1 MKIVARSL
9 PVVAIALLAGCTAQ
23 QSPPASTVTVTATPT
38 AAAAA
43 VTPAPAPVVT
53 QTPAPSA
60 APVTV
65 TVAPP
70 PQAPVEAGPCADEAL
85 EVTNGAMESANTQ
98 RRVVVSFRNTS
109 PHACTMVGYPG
120 ADLVTPAGGVLIN
133 IARRPANAAP
143 RLTLQPG
150 EAGSADVLTSVIDT
164 ETRNTCAR
172 WGQLVVTPPNDVVAR
187 TLPIDLPIC
196 SASISS
202 VG

>member
-23 QSPPASTVTVTATPT
+23 QSPTAPTVTVTATPAASPTPT
-38 AAAAA
+38 ATPVPVPP
-43 VTPAPAPVVT
+43 VT
-53 QTPAPSA
+53 
-60 APVTV
+60 PVTV
-65 TVAPP
+65 TVAPSQAPSEP
-70 PQAPVEAGPCADEAL
+70 PQQVGPCSDDAL

-98 RRVVVSFRNTS
+98 RRVVVSFRNS
-109 PHACTMVGYPG
+109 SQQACTMVGYPG

-133 IARRPANAAP
+133 IPRRPANAAP

-150 EAGSADVLTSVIDT
+150 EVGSADVLTSMIDT
-164 ETRNTCAR
+164 ETGNSCAR

-196 SASISS
+196 GASISS

>member
-23 QSPPASTVTVTATPT
+23 QSPPAATTVTVTATPS
-38 AAAAA
+38 ANP
-43 VTPAPAPVVT
+43 TPAA
-53 QTPAPSA
+53 TPASVPPVT
-60 APVTV
+60 PVTV
-65 TVAPP
+65 TVAPS
-70 PQAPVEAGPCADEAL
+70 QTPVEVGPCSDDAI

-98 RRVVVSFRNTS
+98 RRVVVSFRNSS

-150 EAGSADVLTSVIDT
+150 EVGSADVLTSVIDT
-164 ETRNTCAR
+164 ETGNSCAR

-196 SASISS
+196 GASISS

>member
-23 QSPPASTVTVTATPT
+23 QSPPASTVTVTANP
-38 AAAAA
+38 
-43 VTPAPAPVVT
+43 PPAPVSSV
-53 QTPAPSA
+53 

-65 TVAPP
+65 TVTPSHAPQQP
-70 PQAPVEAGPCADEAL
+70 PAQVPQQVGPCADDAL

-98 RRVVVSFRNTS
+98 RRVVVSFRNS
-109 PHACTMVGYPG
+109 SHQACTMVGYPG

-133 IARRPANAAP
+133 IPRRPANAAP

-150 EAGSADVLTSVIDT
+150 EVGSADVLTSMIDT
-164 ETRNTCAR
+164 ESGNSCAR

-196 SASISS
+196 GASISS

>member
-23 QSPPASTVTVTATPT
+23 QSPPASTVTVTASPAPAT
-38 AAAAA
+38 
-43 VTPAPAPVVT
+43 TPAPVSSV
-53 QTPAPSA
+53 

-65 TVAPP
+65 TVAPSHAP
-70 PQAPVEAGPCADEAL
+70 QQAPTQVPQQVGPCADDAL
-85 EVTNGAMESANTQ
+85 DVTNGAMESANTQ
-98 RRVVVSFRNTS
+98 RRVVVSFRNS
-109 PHACTMVGYPG
+109 SQQACTMVGYPG

-133 IARRPANAAP
+133 IPRRPANAAP
-143 RLTLQPG
+143 HLTLQPG
-150 EAGSADVLTSVIDT
+150 EVGSADVLTSMIDT
-164 ETRNTCAR
+164 ETGNSCAR

-196 SASISS
+196 GASISS